1 MTKQTPVRDCG
12 ETITPGESARPFARS
27 VVSQALSRASSVELQ
42 PSLDAVGT
50 PASGGRWVVVDLETT
65 GLGAGAEITE
75 IGAVCVQDGAIIDEF
90 SSLVKPSRPIPPF
103 ITSLTGI
110 TPAMVANADPIAS
123 VLERFMDWSGLG
135 TKTGPVLV
143 AHNASFD
150 VGFLRR
156 AARASSLPWPR
167 VRVVDTLALA
177 RLALPRPLVRNHKLG
192 TIASY
197 FGTATVPE
205 HRALGDARATA
216 EILLGFIDLLAGAGA
231 TDVEDLLVLTEQ
243 APARR
248 PSTPSFVADLPT
260 SPGVYHFIDT
270 AGDTLYVGS
279 ASSLRSCV
287 GSYYTK
293 AEKRPKVQRMV
304 SLAAGVRPYP
314 TASILEARIREL
326 RDIRELAPPYNS
338 ASTRQGSQHWVIAE
352 ADQPRVVPSVTL
364 DELPCALGPFGT
376 RAHALRAA
384 GAIERVLAEAT
395 ANDRPELL
403 LEAVAASTLAVPHAL
418 TALMERLSSQ
428 GLFEPAAAARDDLS
442 AYMTGVERA
451 TMRPI
456 LAAPRIV
463 WGSRRDGG
471 EPGWILHVASHGRHL
486 SSVVIPPHTD
496 PSPWIDV
503 LTSTTPVETDGVAAS
518 CASWAET
525 ALLCA
530 ELGREGTRLVEWKG
544 PLPWAQPTASP
555 QGDGRLRELLAHATA
570 QRRIDPRT

>member
-1 MTKQTPVRDCG
+1 M
-12 ETITPGESARPFARS
+12 
-27 VVSQALSRASSVELQ
+27 ELQ
-42 PSLDAVGT
+42 PSLDSVGT
-50 PASGGRWVVVDLETT
+50 PASGGHWVVVDLETT

-75 IGAVCVQDGAIIDEF
+75 IGAVLVRDGAVVDEF

-110 TPAMVANADPIAS
+110 TPAMVADADPIAS
-123 VLERFMDWSGLG
+123 VLERFMEWSGLG
-135 TKTGPVLV
+135 TEDSPVLV

-192 TIASY
+192 TVASY

-231 TDVEDLLVLTEQ
+231 TDVEDLIALTDQ

-248 PSTPSFVADLPT
+248 PTTPDFVADLPA

-279 ASSLRSCV
+279 ASSLRSRV

-293 AEKRPKVQRMV
+293 GEKRPKVQRMV

-326 RDIRELAPPYNS
+326 RDIKALAPPYNS
-338 ASTRQGSQHWVIAE
+338 ASRRQGSQHWVIAE
-352 ADQPRVVPSVTL
+352 AGRPRVVSSVTL
-364 DELPCALGPFGT
+364 DDLPRALGPFGT
-376 RAHALRAA
+376 RAHALRAS
-384 GAIERVLAEAT
+384 GAIERVVAQSDSDSAHAIL
-395 ANDRPELL
+395 N
-403 LEAVAASTLAVPHAL
+403 EAVAASSLTVPHAL
-418 TALMERLSSQ
+418 TALMEKLSTQ
-428 GLFEPAAAARDDLS
+428 GLFEAAASVRDELA
-442 AYMTGVERA
+442 AYMAGVERS

-456 LAAPRIV
+456 LAATRIV
-463 WGSRRDGG
+463 WGTRRDGG
-471 EPGWILHVASHGRHL
+471 EAGWILHVASHGRLL
-486 SSVVIPPHTD
+486 SSVVVPPRSD
-496 PSPWIDV
+496 ASPWIDV
-503 LTSTTPVETDGVAAS
+503 LTSTDPIETGGMAAS
-518 CASWAET
+518 VASWAET
-525 ALLCA
+525 SLLCS
-530 ELGREGTRLVEWKG
+530 ELSREGTRLVEWNG
-544 PLPWAQPTASP
+544 PLPWSQSADSP
-555 QGDGRLRELLAHATA
+555 LRDGRLRELLAHATA
-570 QRRIDPRT
+570 HQRLSPRA

>member
-1 MTKQTPVRDCG
+1 M
-12 ETITPGESARPFARS
+12 
-27 VVSQALSRASSVELQ
+27 ELQ

-50 PASGGRWVVVDLETT
+50 PASGGHWVVVDLETT

-75 IGAVCVQDGAIIDEF
+75 IGAVLVRDGAVVDEF

-110 TPAMVANADPIAS
+110 TPAMVADADPIAS
-123 VLERFMDWSGLG
+123 VLERFMEWSGLG
-135 TKTGPVLV
+135 TEDSPVLV

-192 TIASY
+192 TVASY

-216 EILLGFIDLLAGAGA
+216 EILLGFIALLAGAGA
-231 TDVEDLLVLTEQ
+231 TDVEDLIALTDQ

-248 PSTPSFVADLPT
+248 PTTPDFVADLPA

-279 ASSLRSCV
+279 ASSLRSRV

-293 AEKRPKVQRMV
+293 GEKRPKVQRMV

-326 RDIRELAPPYNS
+326 RDIKALAPPYNS
-338 ASTRQGSQHWVIAE
+338 ASRRQGSQHWVIAE
-352 ADQPRVVPSVTL
+352 AGRPRVVSSVTL
-364 DELPCALGPFGT
+364 DDLPRALGPFGT
-376 RAHALRAA
+376 RAHALRAS
-384 GAIERVLAEAT
+384 GAIERVVAQSDSDSAHAIL
-395 ANDRPELL
+395 N
-403 LEAVAASTLAVPHAL
+403 EAVAASSLTVPHAL
-418 TALMERLSSQ
+418 TALMEKLSTQ
-428 GLFEPAAAARDDLS
+428 GLFEAAASVRDELA
-442 AYMTGVERA
+442 AYMAGVERS

-463 WGSRRDGG
+463 WGTRRDGG
-471 EPGWILHVASHGRHL
+471 EAGWILHVASHGRLL
-486 SSVVIPPHTD
+486 SSVVVPPRSD
-496 PSPWIDV
+496 ASPWIDV
-503 LTSTTPVETDGVAAS
+503 LTSTDPVETGGMAAS
-518 CASWAET
+518 VASWAET
-525 ALLCA
+525 SLLCS
-530 ELGREGTRLVEWKG
+530 ELSREGTRLVEWNG
-544 PLPWAQPTASP
+544 PLPWSQSADSP
-555 QGDGRLRELLAHATA
+555 LRDGRLRELLAHATA
-570 QRRIDPRT
+570 HQRLSPRA

>member
-1 MTKQTPVRDCG
+1 M
-12 ETITPGESARPFARS
+12 A
-27 VVSQALSRASSVELQ
+27 
-42 PSLDAVGT
+42 
-50 PASGGRWVVVDLETT
+50 
-65 GLGAGAEITE
+65 
-75 IGAVCVQDGAIIDEF
+75 
-90 SSLVKPSRPIPPF
+90 
-103 ITSLTGI
+103 
-110 TPAMVANADPIAS
+110 
-123 VLERFMDWSGLG
+123 WSGLG
-135 TKTGPVLV
+135 TKEGPVLV

-177 RLALPRPLVRNHKLG
+177 RLALPRPLVRNHKLAA
-192 TIASY
+192 IASY
-197 FGTATVPE
+197 FGTVTVPE

-216 EILLGFIDLLAGAGA
+216 EILLGFIELLAGAGA
-231 TDVEDLLVLTEQ
+231 TDVEDLVALTDQ

-248 PSTPSFVADLPT
+248 PSTPPFVADLPT

-279 ASSLRSCV
+279 ASSLRSRV

-293 AEKRPKVQRMV
+293 AEKRSKVQRMV
-304 SLAAGVRPYP
+304 SIAAGVRPYP

-352 ADQPRVVPSVTL
+352 AGRARVVPSVSL
-364 DELPCALGPFGT
+364 DDLARALGPFGT

-384 GAIERVLAEAT
+384 GAIERVLTHAEPDDT
-395 ANDRPELL
+395 SRLL
-403 LEAVAASTLAVPHAL
+403 DEAVAASTLAIPDAL
-418 TALMERLSSQ
+418 TALMERLSAQ

-471 EPGWILHVASHGRHL
+471 EKGWILHVASHGRHL

-503 LTSTTPVETDGVAAS
+503 LTSTTPIETDGVAAS

-530 ELGREGTRLVEWKG
+530 ELAREGTRLVEWNG

-555 QGDGRLRELLAHATA
+555 LCDGRLRELLAHATA
-570 QRRIDPRT
+570 HPHHRPHT

>member
-1 MTKQTPVRDCG
+1 MTKRTPVRDCG
-12 ETITPGESARPFARS
+12 ETIAPGESARPFARS
-27 VVSQALSRASSVELQ
+27 VVSAALSRASSVELQ

-50 PASGGRWVVVDLETT
+50 PTSGGHWVVVDLETT

-75 IGAVCVQDGAIIDEF
+75 IGAVRIRDGAVVDEF

-110 TPAMVANADPIAS
+110 TPAMVADADPIAS
-123 VLERFMDWSGLG
+123 VLEHFLEWSGLG
-135 TKTGPVLV
+135 ASDSPVLV

-156 AARASSLPWPR
+156 AARACARPWPR

-192 TIASY
+192 TVASY

-216 EILLGFIDLLAGAGA
+216 EILLGFIDLLAAAGA
-231 TDVEDLLVLTEQ
+231 TDVEDLIVLTDQ

-248 PSTPSFVADLPT
+248 PSTPDFVTDLPT

-270 AGDTLYVGS
+270 AGGTLYVGS
-279 ASSLRSCV
+279 ASSLKSRV

-326 RDIRELAPPYNS
+326 RDIKALVPPYNS
-338 ASTRQGSQHWVIAE
+338 ASRRQGSLHWVIAE
-352 ADQPRVVPSVTL
+352 ADRPRVVSSVTL
-364 DELPCALGPFGT
+364 DDLPNALGPFGT
-376 RAHALRAA
+376 RAHAQRAA
-384 GAIERVLAEAT
+384 GAIARVLAQADHDSSG
-395 ANDRPELL
+395 AILD
-403 LEAVAASTLAVPHAL
+403 EAVEASSLAVPNAL
-418 TALMERLSSQ
+418 TSLMERLSTQ
-428 GLFEPAAAARDDLS
+428 GLFEAAAGARDELS
-442 AYMTGVERA
+442 AYITGVERA

-463 WGSRRDGG
+463 WGARRDGG
-471 EPGWILHVASHGRHL
+471 EPGWILHVASYGRHL
-486 SSVVIPPHTD
+486 SSVVVPPRSD

-503 LTSTTPVETDGVAAS
+503 LTSTEPIETGGMAAS
-518 CASWAET
+518 VASWAET
-525 ALLCA
+525 SLLCA
-530 ELGREGTRLVEWKG
+530 ELCREGTRLVEWNG
-544 PLPWAQPTASP
+544 PLPWAQPVDSP
-555 QGDGRLRELLAHATA
+555 LRDGRLRELLAHATA
-570 QRRIDPRT
+570 QQRHDPRT

>member
-123 VLERFMDWSGLG
+123 VLERFMDWSGLR

-197 FGTATVPE
+197 FGTATVPK

-279 ASSLRSCV
+279 ASSLRSRV

-555 QGDGRLRELLAHATA
+555 QGDGRLRELLTHATA

>member
-1 MTKQTPVRDCG
+1 M
-12 ETITPGESARPFARS
+12 
-27 VVSQALSRASSVELQ
+27 ELQ

-50 PASGGRWVVVDLETT
+50 PASGGHWVVVDLETT

-75 IGAVCVQDGAIIDEF
+75 IGAVRVRDGAVVDEF

-110 TPAMVANADPIAS
+110 TPAMVADADPIAS
-123 VLERFMDWSGLG
+123 VLERFMEWSGLG
-135 TKTGPVLV
+135 AEGSPVLV

-156 AARASSLPWPR
+156 AARTCAHPWPR

-192 TIASY
+192 TVASY

-216 EILLGFIDLLAGAGA
+216 EILLGFIDLLAVAGA
-231 TDVEDLLVLTEQ
+231 TDVEDLIVLTDQ

-248 PSTPSFVADLPT
+248 PSTPDFVGDLPA

-279 ASSLRSCV
+279 ASSLKSRV

-293 AEKRPKVQRMV
+293 AEKRPKVQRMM

-326 RDIRELAPPYNS
+326 RDIKALAPPYNS
-338 ASTRQGSQHWVIAE
+338 ASRRQGSQHWVIAE
-352 ADQPRVVPSVTL
+352 AGRPRVVSSVTL
-364 DELPCALGPFGT
+364 DDLPRALGPFGT
-376 RAHALRAA
+376 RAHAMRAS
-384 GAIERVLAEAT
+384 GAIERVMAQSDSDSAHAIL
-395 ANDRPELL
+395 D
-403 LEAVAASTLAVPHAL
+403 EAVTASALTVPRAL
-418 TALMERLSSQ
+418 TALMEKLSTQ
-428 GLFEPAAAARDDLS
+428 GLFEAAASVRDELA
-442 AYMTGVERA
+442 AYMAGVERS

-463 WGSRRDGG
+463 WGTRRDGT
-471 EPGWILHVASHGRHL
+471 EAGWILHVASHGRHL
-486 SSVVIPPHTD
+486 SSVVIPPRSD

-503 LTSTTPVETDGVAAS
+503 LTSTDPIETGGMAAS
-518 CASWAET
+518 VASWAET
-525 ALLCA
+525 SLLCS
-530 ELGREGTRLVEWKG
+530 ELSREGTRLVEWTG
-544 PLPWAQPTASP
+544 PLPWSQPMASP
-555 QGDGRLRELLAHATA
+555 LRDGRLRELLAHATA
-570 QRRIDPRT
+570 QQRLSPRV